1 MEDIALGI
9 APIMMLQRGKVPFAL
24 APMIV
29 MGYGPRGPG
38 PHYTVTTGPG
48 AWGLS
53 TFLPLYPPPPLPNHR
68 PPHDIT
74 VGQGLGAPLHGPH
87 YNGVWCH

>member
-48 AWGLS
+48 AWR
-53 TFLPLYPPPPLPNHR
+53 LPPTPPLWNMMK
-68 PPHDIT
+68 
-74 VGQGLGAPLHGPH
+74 
-87 YNGVWCH
+87 